1 MPRVR
6 TLGVPTAQRELEEV
20 IKAQYG
26 NMLSAI
32 DVGRFLGLTHHKS
45 YEGWLENVK
54 AYVVNGRK
62 KYMAFDV
69 AKKLYEDSL

>member
-32 DVGRFLGLTHHKS
+32 DVGRFLGLKHPS
-45 YEGWLENVK
+45 AYESWLTNVK
-54 AYVVNGRK
+54 HYIVNGRK
-62 KYMAFDV
+62 KYMAADV